1 MAATPQSN
9 FSAGKSQGAPRRT
22 TALKTLLASSQ
33 TEFIMEAHDG
43 LSAKIVEEAGFDGI
57 WASGLTMS
65 AALGVRDS
73 NEASWTQILDVL
85 EFMADATSIPI
96 LVDGDTGYG
105 NFNNMRRV
113 VRKLGERG
121 IAGICIE
128 DKLFPK
134 TNSFI
139 GDGQP
144 LADIDEFCG
153 KIKAGKDSQ
162 IDDDFCVVARIE
174 ALISGCGMVEALKRA
189 KAYHEAGADAL
200 LIHSKQRDP
209 EEILTFIEEWG
220 NRCPVVIVPTTYYD
234 TPTEAWRKAGVS
246 LVIWANHNLRASI
259 TAMREVSSRIAREQ
273 SLAGIEKSVAAVRD
287 IFEIAGNAELAE
299 AEKKYLPATPDAPHA
314 IVLASSRGVELGAL
328 TEDRPKCMVDV
339 RGQPLLRRLVD
350 TLNGGG
356 VHDITVVR
364 GYRKD
369 MVNLPSIH
377 MIDNDAFESTGELA
391 TLACAADR
399 INGEML
405 IAYGDIL
412 FRQHILDQLRNTEG
426 DIVLAVDALWRERD
440 PDPTSR
446 LRDLVSCSAPF
457 QLGYLDDV
465 PKSLTRIGPE
475 IAADQINGEWIGL
488 AFASDKGSEAIASE
502 IETMRRDGMLDRTG
516 LPGLFSRL
524 IAKGLDIRVSYVTG
538 QWLDVDNATDLK
550 AANSFL

>member
-1 MAATPQSN
+1 
-9 FSAGKSQGAPRRT
+9 
-22 TALKTLLASSQ
+22 
-33 TEFIMEAHDG
+33 
-43 LSAKIVEEAGFDGI
+43 
-57 WASGLTMS
+57 
-65 AALGVRDS
+65 
-73 NEASWTQILDVL
+73 
-85 EFMADATSIPI
+85 
-96 LVDGDTGYG
+96 
-105 NFNNMRRV
+105 
-113 VRKLGERG
+113 
-121 IAGICIE
+121 
-128 DKLFPK
+128 
-134 TNSFI
+134 
-139 GDGQP
+139 
-144 LADIDEFCG
+144 
-153 KIKAGKDSQ
+153 
-162 IDDDFCVVARIE
+162 
-174 ALISGCGMVEALKRA
+174 
-189 KAYHEAGADAL
+189 
-200 LIHSKQRDP
+200 
-209 EEILTFIEEWG
+209 
-220 NRCPVVIVPTTYYD
+220 
-234 TPTEAWRKAGVS
+234 
-246 LVIWANHNLRASI
+246 
-259 TAMREVSSRIAREQ
+259 MREVSSRIAREQ

-314 IVLASSRGVELGAL
+314 IVLAASRGVELGAL

-377 MIDNDAFESTGELA
+377 MIDNDDFESTGELA

-440 PDPTSR
+440 PDPSSG

-457 QLGYLDDV
+457 QLGYLDDA
-465 PKSLTRIGPE
+465 PKSLIRIGPD

-488 AFASDKGSEAIASE
+488 AFASDKGSKVIASE
-502 IETMRRDGMLDRTG
+502 IETMRQDGMLDRTG

-524 IAKGLDIRVSYVTG
+524 IANGLDIRISYIAG
-538 QWLDVDNATDLK
+538 QWLDVDNAMDLK
-550 AANSFL
+550 AADSFL